1 MRTRVALILIYCIA
15 LISCDPKM
23 FDYDDCI
30 WRVKNNT
37 DKAIVFNTIVGTNID
52 PWHIPAGDSTIIQS
66 VGFLIKQEG
75 APFNYALERKDSITV
90 IINNQI
96 KKIWRK
102 HDDKSGRHF
111 YNQSS
116 WFFYKTPRMEQF
128 ENYNFT
134 FIIEESDLD

>member
-1 MRTRVALILIYCIA
+1 MIKTKVI
-15 LISCDPKM
+15 
-23 FDYDDCI
+23 
-30 WRVKNNT
+30 
-37 DKAIVFNTIVGTNID
+37 
-52 PWHIPAGDSTIIQS
+52 PWDIPAGDSINIQS
-66 VGFLIKQEG
+66 KAFLIREG
-75 APFNYALERKDSITV
+75 IPFWYAIEDMDSIIVT
-90 IINNQI
+90 INDQI